1 MKHYYPG
8 KACFASVL
16 LMLLLSNAMNAQC
29 DDYSWALAG
38 NGQER
43 DEAYDVDVDAEGNIY
58 LAGWFDSDVMD
69 FGSGVAATNS
79 SLGQNG
85 NGDAYLVK
93 LNPEGVPLWAR
104 SAGGAS
110 NSDWCWGMT
119 AVPGGGAVIV
129 GEFYSSTM
137 SFGSGISLSRTGLS
151 NAFIARYATDGSILW
166 ARKFGTS
173 GTTVALGATVG
184 QDNKIYVTGNF
195 EGSIPF
201 GSSGVSS
208 LGGDDLFLLAY
219 DLDGTELW
227 ARSMGGTGFVSGL
240 DLATAPSGDIYV
252 TGRSFSPTV
261 SFNGLSVSNAGL
273 GDLFI
278 LRYDFT
284 GVELDWFTAG
294 SDNTEEATSIA
305 IDGEGR
311 IYVSGSFW
319 SSPLEFGPFTLISS
333 GQWDTFLS
341 RFTADLEPIW
351 VKRGG
356 GISSDRFEAVD
367 VTPDGAIAVT
377 GVVGNSIASFDG
389 FNLSVQG
396 IMHAGYD
403 SLGNVLWAES
413 FGGTLASFDE
423 GTGLAFTLDGDVLV
437 GGRFVSP
444 SISLGSGVSISNNGE
459 FATSDVFVL
468 RRRYPLGLR
477 FLFQPQDVTICEG
490 DTAHFVAVAS
500 GTATYQWLLDGMPLA
515 GETNDTLILYPG
527 EITDAGEYHCEVSDS
542 CETILSNTALLS
554 VNPSPAIPVIT
565 INSTGDSLQTDG
577 LAAFYNWFFNG
588 TLLSS
593 TNASIPL
600 MGFGEYSVAAFT
612 GDCGSAVSDPFQF
625 TGLDLLS
632 LDKKPLTLWPNPGN
646 GAVTVQHGFEM
657 GQKVTWMIT
666 DALGRL
672 IDHGQ
677 TILTAPDLYLYPGAL
692 PAGIYPLQIRSEH
705 LLRQGIWMVE

>member
-1 MKHYYPG
+1 M
-8 KACFASVL
+8 
-16 LMLLLSNAMNAQC
+16 
-29 DDYSWALAG
+29 
-38 NGQER
+38 
-43 DEAYDVDVDAEGNIY
+43 
-58 LAGWFDSDVMD
+58 
-69 FGSGVAATNS
+69 
-79 SLGQNG
+79 
-85 NGDAYLVK
+85 
-93 LNPEGVPLWAR
+93 
-104 SAGGAS
+104 
-110 NSDWCWGMT
+110 
-119 AVPGGGAVIV
+119 IV

-184 QDNKIYVTGNF
+184 KDNKIYVTGNF

-278 LRYDFT
+278 LRYDST
-284 GVELDWFTAG
+284 GAELDWFTAG

-319 SSPLEFGPFTLISS
+319 SSPLEFGTFTLISS

-396 IMHAGYD
+396 IMHA
-403 SLGNVLWAES
+403 
-413 FGGTLASFDE
+413 
-423 GTGLAFTLDGDVLV
+423 
-437 GGRFVSP
+437 
-444 SISLGSGVSISNNGE
+444 
-459 FATSDVFVL
+459 
-468 RRRYPLGLR
+468 
-477 FLFQPQDVTICEG
+477 
-490 DTAHFVAVAS
+490 
-500 GTATYQWLLDGMPLA
+500 
-515 GETNDTLILYPG
+515 
-527 EITDAGEYHCEVSDS
+527 
-542 CETILSNTALLS
+542 
-554 VNPSPAIPVIT
+554 
-565 INSTGDSLQTDG
+565 
-577 LAAFYNWFFNG
+577 
-588 TLLSS
+588 
-593 TNASIPL
+593 
-600 MGFGEYSVAAFT
+600 
-612 GDCGSAVSDPFQF
+612 
-625 TGLDLLS
+625 
-632 LDKKPLTLWPNPGN
+632 
-646 GAVTVQHGFEM
+646 
-657 GQKVTWMIT
+657 
-666 DALGRL
+666 
-672 IDHGQ
+672 
-677 TILTAPDLYLYPGAL
+677 
-692 PAGIYPLQIRSEH
+692 
-705 LLRQGIWMVE
+705 